1 MARTAPA
8 SDESPALYRCTES
21 FATFVDG
28 IPLVYADGAEVLAD
42 DPILKTHPTFFEAAA
57 SRLVRAGRVER
68 ATAEPGEK
76 RPPIVAPPAQ
86 DNGDNA

>member
-1 MARTAPA
+1 M
-8 SDESPALYRCTES
+8 YRCIES
-21 FATFVDG
+21 CATFVDG
-28 IPLVYADGAEVLAD
+28 IPLLYANGAEVLAD
-42 DPILKTHPTFFEAAA
+42 DPILKSHAQLCEPA
-57 SRLVRAGRVER
+57 SARLVRAGRVER